1 EDRPLFL
8 PILLPRLLE
17 LRSLTGRPH
26 WIVID
31 EAHHLLE
38 GSTPAIDALLQ
49 AFADN
54 LVLVTVHPDHVARP
68 ALITV
73 RTAIIVGR
81 DARETASAFARGRG
95 QPAPALLATDGDS
108 RLAWWLKEGSPPRQF
123 RPVETAAERQRHHR
137 KYAEGELGE
146 DRSFYFR
153 GPGSRLNVR
162 AQNLELFKQIGDG
175 VDDETWSY
183 HLERHDVS
191 QWFRDVIKD
200 ESLATEAPE
209 IETPTLSPP
218 DSP

>member
-1 EDRPLFL
+1 M
-8 PILLPRLLE
+8 
-17 LRSLTGRPH
+17 S
-26 WIVID
+26 
-31 EAHHLLE
+31 
-38 GSTPAIDALLQ
+38 
-49 AFADN
+49 
-54 LVLVTVHPDHVARP
+54 
-68 ALITV
+68 V

-81 DARETASAFARGRG
+81 NAHETAGAFARRRGR
-95 QPAPALLATDGDS
+95 PASALPPSDGDT

-153 GPGSRLNVR
+153 GPGNRLNLR

-175 VDDETWSY
+175 VDDETWTY

-200 ESLATEAPE
+200 ESLAAEAAE
-209 IETPTLSPP
+209 IENATLSAP
-218 DSP
+218 DSRQRIRQAIERRYTRPA